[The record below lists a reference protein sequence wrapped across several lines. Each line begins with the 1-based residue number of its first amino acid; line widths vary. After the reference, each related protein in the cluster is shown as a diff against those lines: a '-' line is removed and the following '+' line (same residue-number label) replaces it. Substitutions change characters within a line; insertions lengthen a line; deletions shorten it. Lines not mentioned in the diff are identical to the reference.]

1 MRKIVAALVVALLAL
16 TLVGCGGEEEAATED
31 TAATT
36 TEEAVPA
43 PAEAEDSAVLDRSGN
58 DSDIAPGPF
67 PSFTTT
73 DTPAVFADKLE
84 QGRPMLIVFYD
95 TNQQVASSVLA
106 EVESV
111 MAEYRGLADL
121 ITFDVGG
128 DVNSPDVQAA
138 VTYASEL
145 GVASTPYVIMVD
157 GGGYITWR
165 SKGYTEQKILK
176 REVERATR

>member
-16 TLVGCGGEEEAATED
+16 TLVGCGGGEEAATEE

-36 TEEAVPA
+36 TEPAPVATGTEEVPA
-43 PAEAEDSAVLDRSGN
+43 ADRSAN

-73 DTPAVFADKLE
+73 ETPAVFAEKLE
-84 QGRPMLIVFYD
+84 QGRPMIIVFYD
-95 TNQQVASSVLA
+95 DAQQVTGSVLA
-106 EVESV
+106 EVDAV
-111 MAEYRGLADL
+111 MTEYRGLADL
-121 ITFDVGG
+121 ITFNVGG
-128 DVNSPDVQAA
+128 DQNSPDVLAA

-145 GVASTPYVIMVD
+145 GVASTPYIIVVD

-165 SKGYTEQKILK
+165 SKGYGEQKVIQ